1 MALVLP
7 RFVPDRWRE
16 RLNGRALALAV
27 VVLVHVLLALVLL
40 LINPPGPKP
49 RNDNTPSVF
58 VLLPDS
64 TPQRA
69 RKAAA
74 RKRPAATKPLA
85 TTTVPPPEKPVV
97 PAKPVIFGELAYNAV
112 DISKMPSAAPPGTAD
127 TGTGQDGDTAEG
139 VGTGPGG
146 VTLYKAEWQ
155 REPTKAE
162 LSFYMP
168 RNQPND
174 SWGTIACRTAPRNL
188 VEDCVP
194 LGDYP
199 GGSGIARGLVNAA
212 WQFRVRPPRINGK
225 PEIGAWV
232 RIRIDFSSKARDE

>member
-1 MALVLP
+1 MALAFPQLLP
-7 RFVPDRWRE
+7 GWQRQRIS
-16 RLNGRALALAV
+16 GRALAFAI
-27 VVLVHVLLALVLL
+27 VVLVHLLLVLL
-40 LINPPGPKP
+40 LILIVPPAPKK

-69 RKAAA
+69 RKASA
-74 RKRPAATKPLA
+74 RKRPAASKPLA
-85 TTTVPPPEKPVV
+85 TTTVPPPENPVV

-112 DISKMPSAAPPGTAD
+112 DISKMPSAAPPGIAD
-127 TGTGQDGDTAEG
+127 VGTGEDGDTAQG

-155 REPTKAE
+155 REPTQAE
-162 LSFYMP
+162 LSFYLP
-168 RNQPND
+168 KNQSND
-174 SWGTIACRTAPRNL
+174 SWGVIACRTAARNL

-194 LGDYP
+194 MADYP

-225 PEIGAWV
+225 PEIGSWV
-232 RIRIDFSSKARDE
+232 RIRIDFSSRTREE

>member
-1 MALVLP
+1 MARLIP
-7 RFVPDRWRE
+7 ARWRD
-16 RLNGRALALAV
+16 RINGRALAFAI
-27 VVLVHVLLALVLL
+27 VVLVHVLLALILL
-40 LINPPGPKP
+40 LINPPRLKT
-49 RNDNTPSVF
+49 RTDNTPSVF

-69 RKAAA
+69 RKPAA
-74 RKRPAATKPLA
+74 RRRPAVSKPLA
-85 TTTVPPPEKPVV
+85 TTTVPPIEKPVV
-97 PAKPVIFGELAYNAV
+97 PAKPVIFGDIAYNAV
-112 DISKMPSAAPPGTAD
+112 DIAAMPSAAPPGVAD
-127 TGTGQDGDTAEG
+127 AGTGADSYTAQG

-155 REPTKAE
+155 REPTQAE
-162 LSFYMP
+162 LSFYLP
-168 RNQPND
+168 KNQSSD
-174 SWGTIACRTAPRNL
+174 SWGTIACRTAARNL

-232 RIRIDFSSKARDE
+232 RIRIDFSEHASTD

>member
-7 RFVPDRWRE
+7 GAMPDRWRE

-155 REPTKAE
+155 REPTQAE

-168 RNQPND
+168 RNQLND